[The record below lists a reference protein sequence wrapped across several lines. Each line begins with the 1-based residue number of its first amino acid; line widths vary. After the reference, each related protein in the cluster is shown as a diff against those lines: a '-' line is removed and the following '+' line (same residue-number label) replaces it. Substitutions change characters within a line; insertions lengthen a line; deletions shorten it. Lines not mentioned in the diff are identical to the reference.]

1 MGQKSRVMLAMV
13 LALGIGVIT
22 SVSAVFAVES
32 NENPSNP
39 FSMIF
44 RFFQELKYGLIPD
57 GIPSLSPSE
66 SNSAALIIQLKDE
79 VDELKSRINS
89 LEEPAK
95 VYSTELSP
103 VTDIDC
109 SDRNMIDAFLSGWCP
124 HQSRNIYFIE
134 DTRVQENSVIA
145 ITLDQRYDGEM
156 AEQTVCGV
164 IDQDMFNFS
173 FFDEKTGKA
182 KLLEDLH
189 GFVMKCDNSPVDD
202 RSILKYTIIN
212 T

>member
-1 MGQKSRVMLAMV
+1 MGQKSRIMFAMALAM
-13 LALGIGVIT
+13 GIGIIT

-32 NENPSNP
+32 NENISNP
-39 FSMIF
+39 LNMIF
-44 RFFQELKYGLIPD
+44 SFFQELKYGLIPD
-57 GIPSLSPSE
+57 GLPSLVPSE
-66 SNSAALIIQLKDE
+66 SNSAALIIQLKNE
-79 VDELKSRINS
+79 VDELKLRINS

-109 SDRNMIDAFLSGWCP
+109 SDRNMVEAFLSGWCP

-134 DTRVQENSVIA
+134 DARVQENSIIA
-145 ITLDQRYDGEM
+145 ITLDQKYDEGM
-156 AEQTVCGV
+156 TEQTVCGV
-164 IDQDMFNFS
+164 IDQESFNFS
-173 FFDEKTGKA
+173 FYDEKTGKA

>member
-1 MGQKSRVMLAMV
+1 MGQKSRVMLVMA
-13 LALGIGVIT
+13 LALGIGIVT
-22 SVSAVFAVES
+22 SASTVFAVES

-39 FSMIF
+39 FNMIF
-44 RFFQELKYGLIPD
+44 SFFQELKFGLIPD
-57 GIPSLSPSE
+57 GIPLLAPSE
-66 SNSAALIIQLKDE
+66 SNAAALIIQLKDE

-89 LEEPAK
+89 LEDPAK
-95 VYSTELSP
+95 VYTTELSP

-109 SDRNMIDAFLSGWCP
+109 SDRNMIEAFLSGWCP

-134 DTRVQENSVIA
+134 DVRVQENSVIA

>member
-1 MGQKSRVMLAMV
+1 MGQKSRIMLVMV
-13 LALGIGVIT
+13 LALGIGIVT
-22 SVSAVFAVES
+22 SVSVVFADES
-32 NENPSNP
+32 NENTSNP
-39 FSMIF
+39 MKILFN
-44 RFFQELKYGLIPD
+44 FFQAVKYSLIPD
-57 GIPSLSPSE
+57 EIPSLNPST
-66 SNSAALIIQLKDE
+66 STSAALIVQLKDE
-79 VDELKSRINS
+79 VEELKFRISS
-89 LEEPAK
+89 LEDPAK

-103 VTDIDC
+103 ITDIDC
-109 SDRNMIDAFLSGWCP
+109 SNRNMIEAFLSGWCP

-145 ITLDQRYDGEM
+145 ITLDQKYDGEM
-156 AEQTVCGV
+156 AGQTICGV

-173 FFDEKTGKA
+173 FYDEKTGKA

>member
-1 MGQKSRVMLAMV
+1 MGQKSRIMLAMF
-13 LALGIGVIT
+13 LALGIGIIT
-22 SVSAVFAVES
+22 SVSTVFAIES

-39 FSMIF
+39 FNMIF
-44 RFFQELKYGLIPD
+44 SFFQELKYGLIPD
-57 GIPSLSPSE
+57 GISLLAPSE
-66 SNSAALIIQLKDE
+66 SNSAALIIQLKGE
-79 VDELKSRINS
+79 VDELKTRINS
-89 LEEPAK
+89 LEDPAK
-95 VYSTELSP
+95 FYTTELSP
-103 VTDIDC
+103 VIDIDC
-109 SDRNMIDAFLSGWCP
+109 SDRNMIEAFLSGWCP

-134 DTRVQENSVIA
+134 DARVQENSVIA
-145 ITLDQRYDGEM
+145 ITLDQKYDGEM

-173 FFDEKTGKA
+173 FYDEKTGKA

-202 RSILKYTIIN
+202 RSMLKYTIIN

>member
-1 MGQKSRVMLAMV
+1 MGQKSRIMLVMV
-13 LALGIGVIT
+13 LALGIGIVT

-32 NENPSNP
+32 NENTSNP
-39 FSMIF
+39 LNILFN
-44 RFFQELKYGLIPD
+44 FFQALKYSLILDETHPLT
-57 GIPSLSPSE
+57 PST
-66 SNSAALIIQLKDE
+66 SNSVALIIQLKDE
-79 VDELKSRINS
+79 VEELKSRINS

-95 VYSTELSP
+95 VYSTELYP

-109 SDRNMIDAFLSGWCP
+109 SDRNMIEAFLSGWCP

-134 DTRVQENSVIA
+134 DARVQENSVIA

-173 FFDEKTGKA
+173 FYDEKTGKA
-182 KLLEDLH
+182 KLLVDLH

-202 RSILKYTIIN
+202 HSILKYTIIN

>member
-1 MGQKSRVMLAMV
+1 MGQKSRIMLAMI
-13 LALGIGVIT
+13 LALGIGIVT
-22 SVSAVFAVES
+22 SVSTVFAVES
-32 NENPSNP
+32 DENSSNP

-44 RFFQELKYGLIPD
+44 SFFQDLKYGLTD
-57 GIPSLSPSE
+57 GIPSLAPSE
-66 SNSAALIIQLKDE
+66 STSAALIIQLKDE

-103 VTDIDC
+103 VTDVDC

-124 HQSRNIYFIE
+124 HQTRNIYFIE

-145 ITLDQRYDGEM
+145 ITLDQKYDGEM
-156 AEQTVCGV
+156 AEQTICGV

-173 FFDEKTGKA
+173 FYDEKTGKA
-182 KLLEDLH
+182 KTLEDLH

-202 RSILKYTIIN
+202 RSVLKYTIIN

>member
-1 MGQKSRVMLAMV
+1 MLAMI
-13 LALGIGVIT
+13 LALGIGTVT
-22 SVSAVFAVES
+22 SVSTVFAVES

-39 FSMIF
+39 FNMIF
-44 RFFQELKYGLIPD
+44 SFFQELKYGLISD
-57 GIPSLSPSE
+57 GFPSLAPSE
-66 SNSAALIIQLKDE
+66 TNSAALILQLKGE

-89 LEEPAK
+89 LEDPAK
-95 VYSTELSP
+95 VYTTELSP
-103 VTDIDC
+103 VIDIDC
-109 SDRNMIDAFLSGWCP
+109 SDRNMIEAFLSGWCP

-134 DTRVQENSVIA
+134 DARVQENSVIA
-145 ITLDQRYDGEM
+145 ITLDKRYDGEM

>member
-1 MGQKSRVMLAMV
+1 MI
-13 LALGIGVIT
+13 LALGIGIVT
-22 SVSAVFAVES
+22 SVSTVFAVES
-32 NENPSNP
+32 NESPSNP
-39 FSMIF
+39 LNMIF
-44 RFFQELKYGLIPD
+44 SFFQELKYGLIPD
-57 GIPSLSPSE
+57 EIPSFGPSE
-66 SNSAALIIQLKDE
+66 SSSAALIIQLKDE
-79 VDELKSRINS
+79 VEDLKSRINS
-89 LEEPAK
+89 LEEPTK
-95 VYSTELSP
+95 VYSTELYP
-103 VTDIDC
+103 VADIDC

-145 ITLDQRYDGEM
+145 IDLDQESDNEM
-156 AEQTVCGV
+156 AEQTICGV

-189 GFVMKCDNSPVDD
+189 GFVMKCDNSPVDS
-202 RSILKYTIIN
+202 RSVLKYTIIN

>member
-1 MGQKSRVMLAMV
+1 MGKKSRIMLVMV
-13 LALGIGVIT
+13 LALGIGIVT

-32 NENPSNP
+32 NGNTSNP
-39 FSMIF
+39 LNMILN
-44 RFFQELKYGLIPD
+44 FFQELKYSLIPD
-57 GIPSLSPSE
+57 VMSSFTPSE
-66 SNSAALIIQLKDE
+66 SNSAALIIQLKGK
-79 VDELKSRINS
+79 VDELKFRINS
-89 LEEPAK
+89 LEDPAK
-95 VYSTELSP
+95 VYTTELSP
-103 VTDIDC
+103 ITDIDC
-109 SDRNMIDAFLSGWCP
+109 SNRNMIEAFLSGWCP

-145 ITLDQRYDGEM
+145 ITLDQKYDGEM

-173 FFDEKTGKA
+173 FYDEKTGKA

>member
-1 MGQKSRVMLAMV
+1 MGQKSRFMRAMI
-13 LALGIGVIT
+13 LALGSGIVT
-22 SVSAVFAVES
+22 SVSTVFAVES
-32 NENPSNP
+32 DENSSNP

-44 RFFQELKYGLIPD
+44 SFFQELKYGLTD
-57 GIPSLSPSE
+57 GIPSLAPSE
-66 SNSAALIIQLKDE
+66 STSAALIIQLKDE

-95 VYSTELSP
+95 VYTTELSP
-103 VTDIDC
+103 VTDVDC
-109 SDRNMIDAFLSGWCP
+109 SNRNMIDAFLSGWCP

-134 DTRVQENSVIA
+134 DARVQENSVIA
-145 ITLDQRYDGEM
+145 IPLDQKYDGEM

-173 FFDEKTGKA
+173 FYDEKTGKA
-182 KLLEDLH
+182 KTLEDLH

-202 RSILKYTIIN
+202 RSVLKYTIIN

>member
-1 MGQKSRVMLAMV
+1 MGQKSRVMFAMI
-13 LALGIGVIT
+13 LALGIGIVT
-22 SVSAVFAVES
+22 SVSTVFAVES
-32 NENPSNP
+32 DENSSNP

-44 RFFQELKYGLIPD
+44 SFFQDLKYGLID
-57 GIPSLSPSE
+57 GVPSLAPSE
-66 SNSAALIIQLKDE
+66 SNSAALIIQLKGE

-103 VTDIDC
+103 VTDVDC

-134 DTRVQENSVIA
+134 DARVQENSVIA
-145 ITLDQRYDGEM
+145 ITLDQKYDGEM

-164 IDQDMFNFS
+164 IDQDLFNFS

-182 KLLEDLH
+182 KTLEDLH

-202 RSILKYTIIN
+202 SSILKYTIIN

>member
-1 MGQKSRVMLAMV
+1 MGQKSRIMLVMV
-13 LALGIGVIT
+13 LALGIGIVT

-32 NENPSNP
+32 NENTSNP
-39 FSMIF
+39 LNILFN
-44 RFFQELKYGLIPD
+44 FFQALKYSLILD
-57 GIPSLSPSE
+57 ETHSLTPST
-66 SNSAALIIQLKDE
+66 SNSVALIIQLKDE
-79 VDELKSRINS
+79 VEELKSRINS

-95 VYSTELSP
+95 VYSTELYP

-109 SDRNMIDAFLSGWCP
+109 SDRNMIEAFLSGWCP
-124 HQSRNIYFIE
+124 HQSRNINFIE
-134 DTRVQENSVIA
+134 DARVQENSVIA
-145 ITLDQRYDGEM
+145 ITLDQKYDGEM

-164 IDQDMFNFS
+164 IDQDIFNFS
-173 FFDEKTGKA
+173 FYDEKTGKA
-182 KLLEDLH
+182 KLLADLH

>member
-1 MGQKSRVMLAMV
+1 MLVMV
-13 LALGIGVIT
+13 LALGIGIVT

-32 NENPSNP
+32 NENTSNP
-39 FSMIF
+39 LNILFN
-44 RFFQELKYGLIPD
+44 FFQALKYSLILD
-57 GIPSLSPSE
+57 ETHSLTPST
-66 SNSAALIIQLKDE
+66 SNSLALIIQLKDE
-79 VDELKSRINS
+79 VEELKSRINS

-95 VYSTELSP
+95 VYSTELYP

-109 SDRNMIDAFLSGWCP
+109 SDRNMIEAFLSGWCP

-134 DTRVQENSVIA
+134 DARVQENSVIA

-164 IDQDMFNFS
+164 IDQNMFNFS
-173 FFDEKTGKA
+173 FYDEKTGKA
-182 KLLEDLH
+182 KLLADLH

>member
-1 MGQKSRVMLAMV
+1 MNIL
-13 LALGIGVIT
+13 
-22 SVSAVFAVES
+22 F
-32 NENPSNP
+32 N
-39 FSMIF
+39 
-44 RFFQELKYGLIPD
+44 FFQALKYSLILD
-57 GIPSLSPSE
+57 ETHSLTPST
-66 SNSAALIIQLKDE
+66 SNSVALIIQLKDE
-79 VDELKSRINS
+79 VEELKSRINS

-95 VYSTELSP
+95 VYSTELYP

-109 SDRNMIDAFLSGWCP
+109 SDRNMIEAFLSGWCP

-134 DTRVQENSVIA
+134 DARVQENSVIA

-173 FFDEKTGKA
+173 FYDEKTGKA

>member
-1 MGQKSRVMLAMV
+1 MGQKSRIMLVMV
-13 LALGIGVIT
+13 LALGIGIVT

-32 NENPSNP
+32 NENTSNP
-39 FSMIF
+39 LNILFN
-44 RFFQELKYGLIPD
+44 FFQAIKYSLILD
-57 GIPSLSPSE
+57 ETHSLTPST
-66 SNSAALIIQLKDE
+66 SNSVALIIQLKDE
-79 VDELKSRINS
+79 VEELKSRINS

-95 VYSTELSP
+95 VYSTELYP

-109 SDRNMIDAFLSGWCP
+109 SDRNMIEAFLSGWCP

-134 DTRVQENSVIA
+134 DARVQENSVIA

-164 IDQDMFNFS
+164 IDQNMFNFS
-173 FFDEKTGKA
+173 FYDKKTGKA
-182 KLLEDLH
+182 KLLVDLH